1 MTPSQ
6 IGEHLRLIIRGMNVE
21 SDPLGPAKT
30 FTISFTEQYDLIH
43 ALRIYQ
49 NGEQILGIETA
60 EWSKPG
66 PDKKRK
72 GRKP

>member
-1 MTPSQ
+1 MTPRQ
-6 IGEHLRLIIRGMNVE
+6 ITEHLRAIIRGLNVE

-43 ALRIYQ
+43 GLRVYQ

-60 EWSKPG
+60 EAKLPPEPKG
-66 PDKKRK
+66 RRK
-72 GRKP
+72 G